1 MLLELLDE
9 ERRCTLLGWSNRELI
24 AQIHAF
30 DLLPWGIPPKARIG
44 LLLQPGISSAV
55 GLLSALTWH
64 CVVPL
69 SPAGTAESTAAQLR
83 ACGCTCL
90 VASDGTAIAA
100 AAAALAGIPL
110 IALRA
115 RGAPAPE
122 GAFTMQPP
130 TPMGGSKPRLTALAM
145 QGEDSVLILLTS
157 GTTGQSKRVVYPLR
171 RLVDAGRMI
180 ADSLAL
186 TADDVAL
193 NFMPLYHV
201 GGITCNLMA
210 PLTSGSRLRCLP
222 SFDAES
228 FFSTAKDKDAPTTWC
243 YAVPAMWRKV
253 LEYADGRFR
262 KPTAPWLRIAR
273 SAGGGLAHA
282 DALRLATL
290 FGPKVTVLP
299 TYAMTECM
307 PVCSPPLTYRL
318 ERPGSVGLP
327 IVPLRIVD
335 DHGATLP
342 PDQVGEISL
351 LRTGEQGQLFDG
363 YEDDERRLVPKLL
376 TTLDGDPVFQT
387 GDRGYLDA
395 DGWLFH
401 VGRSKEMVN
410 RGGETI
416 PTAEIEDALSS
427 HPSIAEAMV
436 FAAPHAD
443 LGEVVAVAMLSRT
456 SLDVHEVRK
465 WAAGKLTNAQLPH
478 VVVLVSELPRTAK
491 GSLRR
496 VGYAEAIELPAV
508 SGGEIVTYSLD
519 PTLPVG
525 RQLQVVE
532 HKGGTEDESQP
543 IDSLSRVF
551 HAAGGGSQP
560 PEHVM
565 MMHLYALSMFFVIV
579 HHVGYYNVWV
589 PAIPRLFFLV
599 YTITR
604 SISTET
610 ITFLAGLQDHR
621 YPPTTV
627 RSLLR
632 KLALTL
638 LLGVLPNVL
647 WRLLTGHWTTF
658 MYESDRTRSA
668 ANQQGDARLLLRRWL
683 IMNLLAYRAV
693 FLPLLLL
700 KRRLKMQGVAT
711 AVAML
716 PTIAICIMVPCLIDP
731 SASRDCLRS
740 DTWPCPFWLRRRSRC
755 TSRATPSFARGRS
768 KGGTI

>member
-9 ERRCTLLGWSNRELI
+9 QRRCTLLGWINRELI
-24 AQIHAF
+24 AQVHAF
-30 DLLPWGIPPKARIG
+30 DLRPWGIPPKARIG
-44 LLLQPGISSAV
+44 LLLQPGLSSAV
-55 GLLSALTWH
+55 GLISALTWH

-69 SPAGTAESTAAQLR
+69 SPTGTAETTAAQLK

-90 VASDGTAIAA
+90 VASDSTTAIAA
-100 AAAALAGIPL
+100 AAAALANVPL
-110 IALRA
+110 ITLRA
-115 RGAPAPE
+115 RGDQAPE
-122 GAFTMQPP
+122 GAFAMQPP
-130 TPMGGSKPRLTALAM
+130 TPTGGGTPRTMACAM
-145 QGEDSVLILLTS
+145 RREDAVLILLTS

-180 ADSLAL
+180 AESLAL
-186 TADDVAL
+186 TAEDVAL

-201 GGITCNLMA
+201 GGITCNFLA

-228 FFSTAKDKDAPTTWC
+228 FFSAANDKQAPATWC

-262 KPTAPWLRIAR
+262 KPAAPSLRIAR
-273 SAGGGLAHA
+273 SAGGPLSHA
-282 DALRLATL
+282 DALRLAAL

-307 PVCSPPLTYRL
+307 PVCSPPLAYRL
-318 ERPGSVGLP
+318 ERPGSIGLP

-335 DHGATLP
+335 ERGAALP
-342 PDQVGEISL
+342 PGQVGEIAI

-376 TTLDGDPVFQT
+376 TTPASWSSKREQVFMT

-427 HPSIAEAMV
+427 HPSIAEVMA

-443 LGEVVAVAMLSRT
+443 LGEVVAVALRSDA
-456 SLDVHEVRK
+456 SLDAHELRK

-478 VVVLVSELPRTAK
+478 IVVLVSELPRTAK

-496 VGYAEAIELPAV
+496 VGYAEAIELPGV

-532 HKGGTEDESQP
+532 RKGEFKDDEDTQP
-543 IDSLSRVF
+543 ADSLSRIV

-560 PEHVM
+560 PEYVM
-565 MMHLYALSMFFVIV
+565 MSHLYALSMFFVV
-579 HHVGYYNVWV
+579 LHHVVWEDLWQ
-589 PAIPRLFFLV
+589 PALPRLVFLV
-599 YTITR
+599 HTVTR
-604 SISTET
+604 PIAVQTF
-610 ITFLAGLQDHR
+610 TFLGGLQDRR
-621 YPPTTV
+621 YPPATV
-627 RSLLR
+627 RGALR
-632 KLALTL
+632 KLGLNV

-647 WRLLTGHWTTF
+647 LRLVCGGWWNGATCARPRVELTAPAI
-658 MYESDRTRSA
+658 RTLTL
-668 ANQQGDARLLLRRWL
+668 GCYPHTHLGLLLRRWIIL
-683 IMNLLAYRAV
+683 NLAAYRTV
-693 FLPLLLL
+693 SFPLLLL
-700 KRRLKMQGVAT
+700 ERRLKLQGVAT
-711 AVAML
+711 AIAML
-716 PTIAICIMVPCLIDP
+716 PAIAICIMAPPHCTRVSHLITPC
-731 SASRDCLRS
+731 
-740 DTWPCPFWLRRRSRC
+740 
-755 TSRATPSFARGRS
+755 RS
-768 KGGTI
+768 KTAPC